1 MGRTKMYGEDTVLFS
16 RRVPESKLSE
26 IEKIVDNLLAPLLIK
41 RKMKRKL
48 DPVADPVLYVSAEG
62 AKAIEK
68 VFKDIVMVGHA
79 EFHPEQIKNVD
90 TPPVKEIA
98 PPLIRDSKTGAITFP
113 CGCFDDGE
121 FHIPN
126 GCQLGD
132 KSDHVVY
139 YWDEK

>member
-26 IEKIVDNLLAPLLIK
+26 IEKIVDNLLSPLLIK
-41 RKMKRKL
+41 RKMKR
-48 DPVADPVLYVSAEG
+48 
-62 AKAIEK
+62 
-68 VFKDIVMVGHA
+68 
-79 EFHPEQIKNVD
+79 VD
-90 TPPVKEIA
+90 LPPVKAIA
-98 PPLIRDSKTGAITFP
+98 PSLIKDSKTGVITYP